1 MTRPSFPLGA
11 ALVAGGALCWSFAG
25 VVTRSLQANPWEIV
39 FWRSVVMSL
48 VLGGSMLVF
57 DRAATLDAL
66 RRAWRAMLLSAFCL
80 SGAFVGFFVALQH
93 TTVANTLV
101 VTASAPLIAALLAR
115 VFLGEA
121 VRPATWIAMLAAIGG
136 VSLTVVD
143 SLSVTGFV
151 GPLLALFCA
160 ISFAANMV
168 VIRTRPDVNMMFSV
182 VLGGIVSALITL
194 PLAWPFPAPA
204 NEIPWLAFLGIV
216 QLGLGLVLFTLGL
229 RHLPAATASLVGL
242 LETVLGP
249 LWVWLAFGETP
260 GLYGFIGGGV
270 ILGALALNT
279 LWEARAARPRPAPA

>member
-1 MTRPSFPLGA
+1 MKDGSWWRLCP
-11 ALVAGGALCWSFAG
+11 GGALCWSFAG

-39 FWRSVVMSL
+39 FWRSAVMSL
-48 VLGGSMLVF
+48 TIGGYLLIF
-57 DRAATLDAL
+57 DRAVTLDAI
-66 RRAWRAMLLSAFCL
+66 RRAWPAMLLSAFCL
-80 SGAFVGFFVALQH
+80 SGAFVGFFVALEH

-115 VFLGEA
+115 LFLGEA
-121 VRPATWIAMLAAIGG
+121 VRPATWVAMLAAIGG
-136 VSLTVVD
+136 VTLTVVD
-143 SLSVTGFV
+143 SLAGTGIA
-151 GPLLALFCA
+151 GPLMALGCA
-160 ISFAANMV
+160 ICFAANMV

-194 PLAWPFPAPA
+194 PLAWPFPAPSH
-204 NEIPWLAFLGIV
+204 EIPWLAFLGVV

-249 LWVWLAFGETP
+249 FWVWLAFGEQP
-260 GLYGFIGGGV
+260 GFYGFLGGGV

-279 LWEARAARPRPAPA
+279 ILEARAARVRLAPA

>member
-1 MTRPSFPLGA
+1 MTRPSFALGV
-11 ALVAGGALCWSFAG
+11 ALVAGGAVCWSFAG
-25 VVTRSLQANPWEIV
+25 IVTRFLQANAWEIV
-39 FWRSVVMSL
+39 FWRSVVMAL
-48 VLGGSMLVF
+48 VIGGYLMAF
-57 DRAATLDAL
+57 HRASTLDGL

-80 SGAFVGFFVALQH
+80 TGAFVGFFVALQY

-115 VFLGEA
+115 VFLGEM
-121 VRPATWIAMLAAIGG
+121 VRPGTWLAMLAAIGG
-136 VSLTVVD
+136 VTLTVVD
-143 SLSVTGFV
+143 SLKSDGLI
-151 GPLLALFCA
+151 GPVLALCCA

-168 VIRTRPDVNMMFSV
+168 VLRTRRDVNMMPSV
-182 VLGGIVSALITL
+182 VLGGIVSAVITL

-204 NEIPWLAFLGIV
+204 HELPWLAFLGIV

-249 LWVWLAFGETP
+249 FWVWLAFGESP
-260 GLYGFIGGGV
+260 GLYGFIGGGA

-279 LWEARAARPRPAPA
+279 LYEARATRARLAPA

>member
-1 MTRPSFPLGA
+1 MTRPSFAIGV

-25 VVTRSLQANPWEIV
+25 VVTRSLQANAWEIV

-48 VLGGSMLVF
+48 TIGGYLMVF
-57 DRAATLDAL
+57 DRSATLDAIG
-66 RRAWRAMLLSAFCL
+66 RAWRAMLLSAFCL
-80 SGAFVGFFVALQH
+80 SGAFVGFFLALEH

-115 VFLGEA
+115 IFLGET
-121 VRPATWIAMLAAIGG
+121 VRPATWLAMLAAIGG
-136 VSLTVVD
+136 VTLTVVD
-143 SLSVTGFV
+143 SLSGTGIA
-151 GPLLALFCA
+151 GPLLALGCA

-182 VLGGIVSALITL
+182 VLAGIVSALVTL

-204 NEIPWLAFLGIV
+204 HEIPWLAFLGVV

-249 LWVWLAFGETP
+249 LWVWLAFGESP
-260 GLYGFIGGGV
+260 GLFGFVGGGV

-279 LWEARAARPRPAPA
+279 LWEARAARLRLAAA

>member
-1 MTRPSFPLGA
+1 MTRPSFPLGV

-25 VVTRSLQANPWEIV
+25 VVTRALQANPWEIV
-39 FWRSVVMSL
+39 FWRSVVMALTIGTYL
-48 VLGGSMLVF
+48 VVF

-66 RRAWRAMLLSAFCL
+66 SRAWRAMLLSAFCL
-80 SGAFVGFFVALQH
+80 TGAFVGFFVALQH

-115 VFLGEA
+115 LFLREA
-121 VRPATWIAMLAAIGG
+121 VRPATWLAMVAAIGG
-136 VSLTVVD
+136 VALTVVD
-143 SLSVTGFV
+143 SLKGDGLI
-151 GPLLALFCA
+151 GPVLALFCA

-168 VIRTRPDVNMMFSV
+168 VVRTRPDVSMMPAV
-182 VLGGIVSALITL
+182 VLGGIISALVTL

-204 NEIPWLAFLGIV
+204 SEIPWLAFLGVV

-249 LWVWLAFGETP
+249 FWVWLTFGESP
-260 GLYGFIGGGV
+260 GLYGFVGGGV

-279 LWEARAARPRPAPA
+279 LLEARAARPRLAPA

>member
-1 MTRPSFPLGA
+1 MTRPSFVLGV

-39 FWRSVVMSL
+39 FWRSVVMAL
-48 VLGGSMLVF
+48 TIGGYLMAF
-57 DRAATLDAL
+57 DRTATLDAI
-66 RRAWRAMLLSAFCL
+66 RRAWPAMLLSAFCL

-115 VFLGEA
+115 IFLGEA
-121 VRPATWIAMLAAIGG
+121 VRPATWLAMLAAIGG
-136 VSLTVVD
+136 VTLTVVD
-143 SLSVTGFV
+143 SLSGTGIV
-151 GPLLALFCA
+151 GPLMALGCA

-204 NEIPWLAFLGIV
+204 HEIPWLAFLGVV

-249 LWVWLAFGETP
+249 LWVWLAFGESP
-260 GLYGFIGGGV
+260 GFYGFIGGGV

-279 LWEARAARPRPAPA
+279 LWEARAARLRLAPA